1 MAAPLRVIQ
10 WATGSIGTH
19 AIPAI
24 LEDPDLELVGVWVHS
39 EAKDGRDAGEI
50 IGIGPIGVT
59 ATRDIDALLAL
70 DADLVLYAPLLANVP
85 EICRLLEA
93 GLNVIT
99 PAGWSYLKDGPEKDA
114 ARPVVD
120 ARPGGMPAL
129 MGYQPAPD
137 DAGGCCRA
145 GSAGERAD
153 QHDLD

>member
-1 MAAPLRVIQ
+1 MAASLRVIQ

-24 LEDPDLELVGVWVHS
+24 LEDPNLELVGVWVHS

-50 IGIGPIGVT
+50 IGIGPIGVK

-99 PAGWSYLKDGPEKDA
+99 PAGWAYLKDGPEKERIEKANA
-114 ARPVVD
+114 A
-120 ARPGGMPAL
+120 L
-129 MGYQPAPD
+129 K
-137 DAGGCCRA
+137 
-145 GSAGERAD
+145 EF
-153 QHDLD
+153 